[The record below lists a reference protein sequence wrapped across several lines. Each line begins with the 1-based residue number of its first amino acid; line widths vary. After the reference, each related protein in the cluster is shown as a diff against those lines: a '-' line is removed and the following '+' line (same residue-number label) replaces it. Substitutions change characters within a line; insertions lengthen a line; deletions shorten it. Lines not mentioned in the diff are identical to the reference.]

1 MPRTAIGPGF
11 RRQNGC
17 SVRLVSNPTDPAGGR
32 EAPPRPTQILSSVDN
47 ALTLL
52 LLFREQEVIR
62 ISDAGRALG
71 VAASTASRLMAMLQY
86 KGFAVQDPQTKA
98 YRPGP
103 ALVDIGLAAVSRID
117 ARVVVR
123 PFLEQL
129 AREVDETVHF
139 VVLDGDEAVFLD
151 GVESHRSVKTT
162 LRLGQR
168 RPAHVISGGK
178 ALLAALPHEE
188 LRRRY
193 PHGRLARITDR
204 TIATR
209 AALEQELAAIRER
222 GYATS
227 IQESDPEVTGLGI
240 AIAHPAGPPAGAFTV
255 SLPTSRFDEDKLMA
269 LLEPLRAA
277 AAAAAEALATAPTE
291 WVTHR

>member
-1 MPRTAIGPGF
+1 M
-11 RRQNGC
+11 
-17 SVRLVSNPTDPAGGR
+17 RLVSKPTDPAESR
-32 EAPPRPTQILSSVDN
+32 EGPPRPTQILSSVDN

-86 KGFAVQDPQTKA
+86 RGFAVQDPQTKA

-123 PFLEQL
+123 PFLERL

-151 GVESHRSVKTT
+151 GVESNRSVKTT

-178 ALLAALPHEE
+178 ALLAALPADE

-193 PHGRLARITDR
+193 PHGRLARVTDR
-204 TIATR
+204 TITSR

-222 GYATS
+222 GYAAS

-240 AIAHPAGPPAGAFTV
+240 AIAHPAGPPAGAITV
-255 SLPTSRFDEDKLMA
+255 SLPTSRFEEDKLMA

-277 AAAAAEALATAPTE
+277 ATAAAEALATAPTE